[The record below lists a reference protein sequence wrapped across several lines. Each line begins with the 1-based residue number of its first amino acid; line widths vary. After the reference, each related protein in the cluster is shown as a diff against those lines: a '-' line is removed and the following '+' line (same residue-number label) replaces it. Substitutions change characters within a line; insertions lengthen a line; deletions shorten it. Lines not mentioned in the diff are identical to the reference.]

1 MPSDLDATA
10 SSPVWYVASPEG
22 KQEGPF
28 SLADVR
34 SRFQAGRLTASQL
47 VWKEGMAGWSAA
59 SSVDGLLPPLATT
72 SPTPAPPPSS
82 APASGTAS
90 PAPGTASSP
99 PAAGPPPQFTATGAP
114 VDQLLARIVAP
125 GFFRNMGRSCGVLAI
140 VFALASVAL
149 VFFQVYL
156 FTQVLILALM
166 WMVGEGTAAIL
177 ESLAALAH
185 AKSSVMNDDV
195 PKS

>member
-1 MPSDLDATA
+1 
-10 SSPVWYVASPEG
+10 
-22 KQEGPF
+22 
-28 SLADVR
+28 
-34 SRFQAGRLTASQL
+34 
-47 VWKEGMAGWSAA
+47 
-59 SSVDGLLPPLATT
+59 
-72 SPTPAPPPSS
+72 
-82 APASGTAS
+82 
-90 PAPGTASSP
+90 
-99 PAAGPPPQFTATGAP
+99 
-114 VDQLLARIVAP
+114 
-125 GFFRNMGRSCGVLAI
+125 MGRSCGVLAI